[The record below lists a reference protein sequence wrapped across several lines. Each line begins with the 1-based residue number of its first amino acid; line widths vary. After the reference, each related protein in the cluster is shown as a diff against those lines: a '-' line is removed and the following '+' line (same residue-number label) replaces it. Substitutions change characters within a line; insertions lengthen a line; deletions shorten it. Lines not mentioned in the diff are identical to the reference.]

1 MFGNTESQEETE
13 VGVLLT
19 YASLISSF
27 CISCVI
33 TLGPTFCQS
42 QPWQANTQIGKML
55 LPAIICEIEQKK
67 TSLSSQFIYRAEL
80 KTTNGDESALTEKL
94 KVQLDNK
101 KYQVKIKKRICKN
114 TKCMLYTYIPQ
125 LTLL

>member
-42 QPWQANTQIGKML
+42 QPWQANTQIGKMP
-55 LPAIICEIEQKK
+55 LPAIICEIEQKVR
-67 TSLSSQFIYRAEL
+67 LHCQDNLFIEQ
-80 KTTNGDESALTEKL
+80 N
-94 KVQLDNK
+94 
-101 KYQVKIKKRICKN
+101 
-114 TKCMLYTYIPQ
+114 
-125 LTLL
+125 